1 MYVRMLAICCNEHN
15 IRTYIICTIER
26 NMAAKMSP
34 QDAVIKFGVRL
45 LQELPLENSIV
56 LDMVHT
62 AGLLPLDY
70 KATIISKVTRAAK
83 VAFFKEKVLGSE
95 SAAKIH
101 LPKLLDVMDNCGD
114 PTAIALAKDIRE
126 ATGLIKCN

>member
-1 MYVRMLAICCNEHN
+1 
-15 IRTYIICTIER
+15 
-26 NMAAKMSP
+26 MAVKLSP
-34 QDAVIKFGVRL
+34 KDAVKKFGVRL
-45 LQELPLENSIV
+45 LDNFPLENSRI
-56 LDMVHT
+56 LDKVDG

-70 KATIISKVTRAAK
+70 KATIISKATRTEK

-95 SAAKIH
+95 AAAKIH

-114 PTAIALAKDIRE
+114 ATAIALAKDIRE